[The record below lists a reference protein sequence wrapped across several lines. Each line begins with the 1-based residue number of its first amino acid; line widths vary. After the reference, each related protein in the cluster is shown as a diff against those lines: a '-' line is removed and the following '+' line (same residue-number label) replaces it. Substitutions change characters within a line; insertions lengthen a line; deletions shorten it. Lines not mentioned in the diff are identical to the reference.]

1 MASLYVKK
9 LVLLPRISKTVI
21 KTVESATELQVTEL
35 GLEMSEAMKEMHQ
48 LLVEILQSCIDEA
61 KH

>member
-61 KH
+61 RH

>member
-35 GLEMSEAMKEMHQ
+35 GLEMNEAMKEMHQ